1 MKDLGISIIDLFV
14 TFKNDDDM
22 TLAGIV
28 DGYLIKN
35 KFNDDY
41 DLFEENNGYELRD
54 KIIGQLVE
62 GLDDKLNELLK

>member
-22 TLAGIV
+22 TLAGAI

-35 KFNDDY
+35 HFNDDY

-54 KIIGQLVE
+54 KIIEQLTE
-62 GLDDKLNELLK
+62 GLDNKLNKLLK

>member
-14 TFKNDDDM
+14 TFKNDDDI

-54 KIIGQLVE
+54 KIIEQLIE
-62 GLDDKLNELLK
+62 GLDDKLNKLLK

>member
-22 TLAGIV
+22 TLAGII

-54 KIIGQLVE
+54 KIIEQLVE

>member
-22 TLAGIV
+22 TLAGAI

-41 DLFEENNGYELRD
+41 DLFEEVNGYELRD
-54 KIIGQLVE
+54 KIIEQLVE